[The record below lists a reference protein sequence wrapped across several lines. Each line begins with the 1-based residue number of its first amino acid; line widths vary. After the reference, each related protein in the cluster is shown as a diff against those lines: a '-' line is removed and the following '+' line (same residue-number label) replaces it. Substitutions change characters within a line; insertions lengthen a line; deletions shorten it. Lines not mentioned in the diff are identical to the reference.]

1 MESASRTA
9 LGAAMHRAAHQFLDR
24 PPVFLDPLALRIIGP
39 EAERSLRS
47 GEDGPARR
55 PGLRAFVVVRSRFA
69 EDGLAEAH
77 GRGVGQYVLLGAGL
91 DTSAYR
97 SGRPGLEVFE
107 VDHPATQ
114 EWKRRLLAEA
124 GIAIPASVAYAPVD
138 FERQSIAG
146 GLAAAGF
153 DPARPAFVAWLGV
166 TPYLTPEAVLE
177 TLRFAAGLSCGS
189 ELVFDYVSSALEDG
203 ATQRLAHQ
211 ALTARVAALGEP
223 FRSTFQPEALMAD
236 LERLGFAAVEDVGP
250 EALNLRYL
258 AGRTDGLRL
267 VGRGRLMRAR
277 V

>member
-1 MESASRTA
+1 MERASRTA
-9 LGAAMHRAAHQFLDR
+9 LGAAMHRAAHQLLDR
-24 PPVFLDPLALRIIGP
+24 PPVLLDPLALRIIGP

-55 PGLRAFVVVRSRFA
+55 PGLRAFVAVRSRFA

-97 SGRPGLEVFE
+97 SGRPELEVFE

-114 EWKRRLLAEA
+114 EWKRRRLAEA
-124 GIAIPASVAYAPVD
+124 GIAIPDTVAFAPVD
-138 FERQSIAG
+138 FERQSIAS

-153 DPARPAFVAWLGV
+153 DRARPAFVAWLGV

-177 TLRFAAGLSCGS
+177 TLRFAAGLWCGS
-189 ELVFDYVSSALEDG
+189 ELVFDYVSSAPEDG
-203 ATQRLAHQ
+203 ATQRLALQ

-236 LERLGFAAVEDVGP
+236 LARLGFAAVEDFGP